1 MEIEESMAWGVWQAV
16 PTLDEE
22 RKRKAAR
29 ILSDYR
35 AQQEA
40 RGLPLWPAR
49 EAERFKLRERASAA
63 VLNPL
68 ALDAENGAY
77 SHADRLSPGLGDKLR
92 KRDAAIAWTA
102 TEYDVPEQEVRDHWP
117 LYKADLGRKWGAG
130 PLDDLA
136 FFDRIKADV
145 ETDRKRLENAA
156 SDIKAAEEAALRGD
170 GVVSALQAWQQQAG
184 KDRLA
189 DSTRFTQAF
198 LAVDGALAPHR
209 AIIKA
214 APEAMRRSQRG
225 EATEADRETLER
237 LARTVTD
244 AQGRDRAVMMRALAL
259 GVRQVAEAGGQR
271 GVVGTFTAASERLVE
286 DMFGGIESL
295 LEVSPERM
303 AFKGAID
310 TPEVA
315 QRAVAEEIRLRTS
328 ERQQGA
334 LAVETAGLIP
344 ETERREL
351 TPEEVALVR
360 EQIDRRRKLIQTGRE
375 LKRLAREADPL
386 RDDVWGVM
394 ASGTAST
401 LTLALPLAMG
411 GPGVFMAAT
420 GYAKME
426 TEELLTDHPD
436 MNPADAL
443 KIGALSGAI
452 QAGLDKLQLFGL
464 GKFSPNLR
472 KLLTGQGSKELVKR
486 AIGETAA
493 VLTYENTVEGL
504 QDITT
509 PTVQAIFSDLQA
521 NVPGVNWGEEWKRWK
536 DSRADVFIG
545 MLPLILLG
553 TGANTIRNRSHVK
566 QILEQDTD
574 LARAGV
580 LEDDRAS
587 IAGALQ
593 EGKVEEAQAIMQDA
607 WGRRSPELAA
617 EMGNEKEAEL
627 IRFANVLQE
636 AERAGMIPTIRRG
649 AQGWTVE
656 QDGVAVPVSTREE
669 AVAMAYASLD
679 EMERKAAEATAQL
692 ADEFMQMGGGRAEA
706 FEISRQGATV
716 QSEVEAGRTT
726 PEQARRA
733 VELYGQMHGLTAEE
747 ASAESLAVLGNNR
760 MEQVEGVRT
769 AVSRIFGG
777 GNLLTALHE
786 GVHGRWNAGLESGHY
801 SHAMGVS
808 WVRMAE
814 QASGWQFLPTRDD
827 AAVTPAML
835 DEAIVEVAQANL
847 LGQRK
852 DGKQHF
858 TPGLISRGVASFA
871 LAGRAQAKE
880 AGKLATFLKAWREF
894 WGQVLRAGRAMAKA
908 RREGKLGDD
917 FDVLLDDLLG
927 TEPQQRFEAQAARE
941 AADMAAE
948 IDPDNMPF
956 SLAPGVLGERIER
969 AATAEPLQVDDV
981 DSWRGISPT
990 ERGEKARQI
999 ARGLQAEGSIF
1010 NADRNKEIHVS
1021 IDGVKHWAR
1030 FSADPRKAS
1039 LLGHLRQLFERAVYL
1054 RSEKPD
1060 ARYEKDRSSVKAF
1073 HRFALPVLFG
1083 NEESIAYLTVKE
1095 NANGRWIYDGRL
1107 PNENALDDGKP
1118 GSAPGTGADITG
1130 GRQAHVDFLK
1140 QRLEVNQELTTEDRF
1155 SLAPRNLVTVHNLSA
1170 DNLRHAIKVGGL
1182 AVPSLGII
1190 RSDLSRFGSFGEITL
1205 VARPEL
1211 VDPQV
1216 NRDSKVFNADVYSPR
1231 YPYVRLVFKQS
1242 QADKIGPLFKPAFAE
1257 LEQVQDKGWSWT
1269 VGNLVE
1275 EVIDRGFSNI
1285 GNNYLA
1291 QFAFARENGLIE
1303 KPAEPVDA
1311 WEFGNNQLRNAV
1323 AERSDEIATWV
1334 RSKVDAAGIT
1344 YEEKI
1349 ADGTTSSGKRRFLPH
1364 NLDTVVRIMTRKLK
1378 DGEGFNYGVPSI
1390 RAANAKPFKSLK
1402 AIQDAR
1408 DKIIPSEAMEALKKE
1423 VNEEFVA
1430 LAERALAVRETKPR
1444 FGSLDAFSDDLK
1456 ALVQGDI
1463 RWVRQMYGD
1472 SSVVDE
1478 MREFVGKLR
1487 DMPTEYFE
1495 AKVRRAVELLEF
1507 EAAVVPD
1514 TLPDDLQTALRK
1526 RGLSVVTYSK
1536 GDAESRAAAVRAV
1549 ADEVGASFSLAPRSL
1564 ASVADT
1570 VLASQMRKPEFRE
1583 KYLELARQRLDKLRQ
1598 DGEWRVS
1605 KWGQASQRVGTDT
1618 LAGRI
1623 RTPSNIEAERKF
1635 RQRSRQRELLD
1646 EGMAKLTPETL
1657 AAYEQGLT
1665 TIEDDP
1671 LVSTM
1676 LGLGKLMSKTEAKK
1690 AGKLTTDGKGNAGD
1704 YDGAPWLPPS
1714 WYGGGSRGYMPDRM
1728 AQELHEAGLLK
1739 DAYPDTLWEALR
1751 SAIGSAR
1758 AQNEAVRK
1766 AQAAVRAIEKNAA
1779 EQSRAEAEAWAKEE
1793 RAKVP
1798 SAKDRQMAALRTL
1811 DVILSAFPPVVRG
1824 RVGGFVKLASLG
1836 SDAAREAEILRRLE
1850 KLDEVVEDEAR
1861 KHYAER
1867 IDKLFERAK
1876 PKKEAGKKPQ
1886 GKLGPDAQRLV
1897 DLALGFS
1904 KLTAAEVT
1912 AERAA
1917 IAARMENATGPEVV
1931 DLLEREH
1938 LLDLFGALDERTAAE
1953 LETAHDW
1960 LADTYQAGRNRWRAV
1975 VEARALEVEER
1986 REEARKDIGKL
1997 GLDSEQQDELARAKK
2012 MASRAKGMA
2021 FSWLSFEQVV
2031 QSALGRASK
2040 LGREL
2045 VREARAATNAKTDAM
2060 REKRLAFRDAM
2071 AGIFGT
2077 TRQREWQEKL
2087 WELSQIGGARAVS
2100 VLKMEGARVEERT
2113 VPVEIVERIIAGEA
2127 IAKSYGLDAL
2137 TVDILEAAWAA
2148 NEALPANRRKASL
2161 SYSVPVAGKPTP
2173 TRLSQLQAVHVTML
2187 ARQSDYAENM
2197 AGHGWTADVLKEI
2210 EAQLSDEVKGIRAW
2224 LADQYRGGYDSLNA
2238 VYSRMYGVNLPRLV
2252 NYAPGTFEARDMMGA
2267 EIDPYG
2273 QGLLSE
2279 GGFRAG
2285 MVKTRAQH
2293 RARPRL
2299 EDALAVY
2306 WGHVN
2311 ATEHFKAFAEF
2322 ARDLRGVLNEASV
2335 RASIKAK
2342 GGATLLEAAQKW
2354 VEAFERNGLEAR
2366 SASKAWDEFLRKRQS
2381 SQAFLALAYNLGT
2394 LMKQST
2400 AALGTLLNMGPT
2412 AGARQFGRLLTG
2424 QLELGASYRSAVIQR
2439 RLDAGYS
2446 PEVRQAMAAMMA
2458 DRPTWASAFLQRGM
2472 ETIGLVDA
2480 VFTTASHAMA
2490 WDYHFREAKAGGLT
2504 DAQARQV
2511 ADLEAE
2517 ATVARTAQPSE
2528 MMDRSLGELGMAPMA
2543 RFLFMF
2549 ATEARQKAA
2558 IALEAYSPSSG
2569 LSKGERATRLLLL
2582 HVVFPLAI
2590 QTVSNLWRDARD
2602 DDDDELFDE
2611 DNWRGGDYLKAMLLG
2626 PVLGLP
2632 LIGGAL
2638 NAALTPVFGG
2648 HYFANDPT
2656 QPLNKAATGAGDI
2669 FEAIEEGDLET
2680 GLKGA
2685 RSLLW
2690 ALALAMGGE
2699 RSAALGTWANVLYDA
2714 FRVGDNAIG
2723 EADD

>member
-1 MEIEESMAWGVWQAV
+1 MPLDPKTADLMLSDWEGWEKTLNDGQRQELEGMLRFEPDREAAKKRFAGVAYVAAATGADAEEVSRRFEDWYLPAFTIDETVGLGRKEPVKDAGQFFDLLKDRASNNRARLDALLSAQEAAFRSAIADGDDLADFAAWQA
-16 PTLDEE
+16 TQDNEE
-22 RKRKAAR
+22 AWQGK
-29 ILSDYR
+29 
-35 AQQEA
+35 
-40 RGLPLWPAR
+40 AR
-49 EAERFKLRERASAA
+49 EA
-63 VLNPL
+63 
-68 ALDAENGAY
+68 
-77 SHADRLSPGLGDKLR
+77 
-92 KRDAAIAWTA
+92 WQTA
-102 TEYDVPEQEVRDHWP
+102 R
-117 LYKADLGRKWGAG
+117 
-130 PLDDLA
+130 
-136 FFDRIKADV
+136 
-145 ETDRKRLENAA
+145 
-156 SDIKAAEEAALRGD
+156 
-170 GVVSALQAWQQQAG
+170 
-184 KDRLA
+184 
-189 DSTRFTQAF
+189 
-198 LAVDGALAPHR
+198 
-209 AIIKA
+209 
-214 APEAMRRSQRG
+214 
-225 EATEADRETLER
+225 RETLER
-237 LARTVTD
+237 LGPDGRGLAKRVVRSLRHEMGVAVEPDAWINQTREMLVDLKARDAEKYELVLAAAKEFNAKQQPPDKGVGQGVAESFGRGVADLVAGVPRALVDMSQDAAEAAARAGLTNAPDPEALADKIKAGRDVDIDLRDLARGVIDPVKSKREGWAKYAEESLYLAAGSAPTMLGAMVPGGQVALAGMFTSEAYNDLRQAGFTGAGAAAMAVTSGVVQGQIERVSEALAGVPSVARWLAKWGAKPGSSWAGQFLARSGIRAGVEFGEELFQQVTTPALQELGAALTD
-244 AQGRDRAVMMRALAL
+244 AVPDRPEGQKLRDVVGQFFDKDNAIPLALSVLPLGMIGAAASTGRDLEVIEAVMRNPRYLRAVM
-259 GVRQVAEAGGQR
+259 
-271 GVVGTFTAASERLVE
+271 SEE
-286 DMFGGIESL
+286 K
-295 LEVSPERM
+295 
-303 AFKGAID
+303 A
-310 TPEVA
+310 
-315 QRAVAEEIRLRTS
+315 RAVMEEPN
-328 ERQQGA
+328 A
-334 LAVETAGLIP
+334 
-344 ETERREL
+344 
-351 TPEEVALVR
+351 
-360 EQIDRRRKLIQTGRE
+360 D
-375 LKRLAREADPL
+375 KR
-386 RDDVWGVM
+386 
-394 ASGTAST
+394 
-401 LTLALPLAMG
+401 
-411 GPGVFMAAT
+411 
-420 GYAKME
+420 
-426 TEELLTDHPD
+426 
-436 MNPADAL
+436 
-443 KIGALSGAI
+443 
-452 QAGLDKLQLFGL
+452 
-464 GKFSPNLR
+464 
-472 KLLTGQGSKELVKR
+472 
-486 AIGETAA
+486 
-493 VLTYENTVEGL
+493 
-504 QDITT
+504 
-509 PTVQAIFSDLQA
+509 
-521 NVPGVNWGEEWKRWK
+521 
-536 DSRADVFIG
+536 
-545 MLPLILLG
+545 
-553 TGANTIRNRSHVK
+553 
-566 QILEQDTD
+566 
-574 LARAGV
+574 
-580 LEDDRAS
+580 
-587 IAGALQ
+587 
-593 EGKVEEAQAIMQDA
+593 
-607 WGRRSPELAA
+607 
-617 EMGNEKEAEL
+617 AEL
-627 IRFANVLQE
+627 IREGWQATPTPVIVERVQAIQQEERKEAAEVLRTIQE

-656 QDGVAVPVSTREE
+656 KDGVAVPVSTREE

-692 ADEFMQMGGGRAEA
+692 ADEFMAAGGERAEA

-777 GNLLTALHE
+777 GNVLTAIHE
-786 GVHGRWNAGLESGHY
+786 GVHGRWNAGLERGHY

-835 DEAIVEVAQANL
+835 DEAIVEVAQADL
-847 LGQRK
+847 LGRRK

-948 IDPDNMPF
+948 IDADNMPF

-981 DSWRGISPT
+981 DSWRRISPT

-1039 LLGHLRQLFERAVYL
+1039 LLGHLRQLFQRAVYL

-1073 HRFALPVLFG
+1073 HRFALPVRFG

-1130 GRQAHVDFLK
+1130 GRQAHIDFLK
-1140 QRLEVNQELTTEDRF
+1140 QRLEVNQELTTEDR
-1155 SLAPRNLVTVHNLSA
+1155 
-1170 DNLRHAIKVGGL
+1170 
-1182 AVPSLGII
+1182 
-1190 RSDLSRFGSFGEITL
+1190 
-1205 VARPEL
+1205 
-1211 VDPQV
+1211 
-1216 NRDSKVFNADVYSPR
+1216 
-1231 YPYVRLVFKQS
+1231 
-1242 QADKIGPLFKPAFAE
+1242 
-1257 LEQVQDKGWSWT
+1257 
-1269 VGNLVE
+1269 
-1275 EVIDRGFSNI
+1275 
-1285 GNNYLA
+1285 
-1291 QFAFARENGLIE
+1291 
-1303 KPAEPVDA
+1303 
-1311 WEFGNNQLRNAV
+1311 
-1323 AERSDEIATWV
+1323 
-1334 RSKVDAAGIT
+1334 
-1344 YEEKI
+1344 
-1349 ADGTTSSGKRRFLPH
+1349 
-1364 NLDTVVRIMTRKLK
+1364 
-1378 DGEGFNYGVPSI
+1378 
-1390 RAANAKPFKSLK
+1390 
-1402 AIQDAR
+1402 
-1408 DKIIPSEAMEALKKE
+1408 
-1423 VNEEFVA
+1423 
-1430 LAERALAVRETKPR
+1430 
-1444 FGSLDAFSDDLK
+1444 
-1456 ALVQGDI
+1456 
-1463 RWVRQMYGD
+1463 
-1472 SSVVDE
+1472 
-1478 MREFVGKLR
+1478 
-1487 DMPTEYFE
+1487 
-1495 AKVRRAVELLEF
+1495 
-1507 EAAVVPD
+1507 
-1514 TLPDDLQTALRK
+1514 
-1526 RGLSVVTYSK
+1526 
-1536 GDAESRAAAVRAV
+1536 
-1549 ADEVGASFSLAPRSL
+1549 FSLAPRSL

-1623 RTPSNIEAERKF
+1623 RTSSNIEAERKF
-1635 RQRSRQRELLD
+1635 RQRSRQRELID

-1671 LVSTM
+1671 LVSQM
-1676 LGLGKLMSKTEAKK
+1676 LDRGKLMSKTEAAK
-1690 AGKLTTDGKGNAGD
+1690 AGKLKTDGKGNAGD

-1714 WYGGGSRGYMPDRM
+1714 WYAGKGRGYMPDQM
-1728 AQELHEAGLLK
+1728 AQELHAAGLLK
-1739 DAYPDTLWEALR
+1739 DAYPDTLWDALGR
-1751 SAIGSAR
+1751 AIGSAR

-1912 AERAA
+1912 AERSA

-1931 DLLEREH
+1931 DLLEREQ

-1986 REEARKDIGKL
+1986 REEARKDIGKQ
-1997 GLDSEQQDELARAKK
+1997 GLDAEQQDELARAKT
-2012 MASRAKGMA
+2012 MLSRAKGIS

-2040 LGREL
+2040 LGRSL

-2060 REKRLAFRDAM
+2060 RAKRRAFRDAM

-2077 TRQREWQEKL
+2077 TRQREWQERL

-2100 VLKMEGARVEERT
+2100 VLKLEGARVEERT
-2113 VPVEIVERIIAGEA
+2113 VPVEIVERIIAGDA

-2197 AGHGWTADVLKEI
+2197 AGHGWTADVLNEI
-2210 EAQLSDEVKGIRAW
+2210 EAQLSDEAKAIRAW

-2285 MVKTRAQH
+2285 MVKTRARH

-2311 ATEHFKAFAEF
+2311 ATEHFKAFGEF

-2400 AALGTLLNMGPT
+2400 AALGALLNMGPT

-2590 QTVSNLWRDARD
+2590 QTVTNLWRDARD

-2611 DNWRGGDYLKAMLLG
+2611 DNWRGGDYFKAMLLG

-2723 EADD
+2723 EAGD

>member
-1 MEIEESMAWGVWQAV
+1 MLSDWEGWEKTLNDGQRQELESMLRFEPDREAAKKRFAGVAYVAATTGTDAEEVSRRFEDWYLPAFTIDETVGLGRKEPVKDAGQFFDLLKDRASNNRARLDALLSAQEAAFRSAIADGDDLADFSAWQA
-16 PTLDEE
+16 TQDNEE
-22 RKRKAAR
+22 AWQGK
-29 ILSDYR
+29 
-35 AQQEA
+35 
-40 RGLPLWPAR
+40 AR
-49 EAERFKLRERASAA
+49 EA
-63 VLNPL
+63 
-68 ALDAENGAY
+68 
-77 SHADRLSPGLGDKLR
+77 
-92 KRDAAIAWTA
+92 WQTA
-102 TEYDVPEQEVRDHWP
+102 R
-117 LYKADLGRKWGAG
+117 
-130 PLDDLA
+130 
-136 FFDRIKADV
+136 
-145 ETDRKRLENAA
+145 
-156 SDIKAAEEAALRGD
+156 
-170 GVVSALQAWQQQAG
+170 
-184 KDRLA
+184 
-189 DSTRFTQAF
+189 
-198 LAVDGALAPHR
+198 
-209 AIIKA
+209 
-214 APEAMRRSQRG
+214 
-225 EATEADRETLER
+225 RETLER
-237 LARTVTD
+237 LGPDGRGLAARVVRSLRHEMGVAVEPDAWINQTREMLVDLKARDAEKYELVLAAAKAFNEKQQQPDKGIGQGVAESFGRGAADLVAGLPRALVDMSQDAAEAAVRAGFTNAPDSEALADKIKAGRDVDEDLRDLARGVIDPVKSKREGWAKYAEESLYLAAGSAPTMFGAMLPGGQIALAGMFTDEAYKDMRQAGFTGAGAAALAVTSGIVQGQIERASEALAGVPAVARWLAKWGAKPGSSWAGQFLMRSGMRAGVEFGEEFAQQVTTPALQELGAALTD
-244 AQGRDRAVMMRALAL
+244 AVPDRPEGQKLRDVVGQFFDKENAIPLALSVLPLGMIGAAASTGRDLEVIEAVMRNPRYLRAVM
-259 GVRQVAEAGGQR
+259 
-271 GVVGTFTAASERLVE
+271 SEE
-286 DMFGGIESL
+286 K
-295 LEVSPERM
+295 
-303 AFKGAID
+303 A
-310 TPEVA
+310 
-315 QRAVAEEIRLRTS
+315 RAVMEEPN
-328 ERQQGA
+328 A
-334 LAVETAGLIP
+334 
-344 ETERREL
+344 
-351 TPEEVALVR
+351 
-360 EQIDRRRKLIQTGRE
+360 D
-375 LKRLAREADPL
+375 KR
-386 RDDVWGVM
+386 
-394 ASGTAST
+394 
-401 LTLALPLAMG
+401 
-411 GPGVFMAAT
+411 
-420 GYAKME
+420 
-426 TEELLTDHPD
+426 
-436 MNPADAL
+436 
-443 KIGALSGAI
+443 
-452 QAGLDKLQLFGL
+452 
-464 GKFSPNLR
+464 
-472 KLLTGQGSKELVKR
+472 
-486 AIGETAA
+486 
-493 VLTYENTVEGL
+493 
-504 QDITT
+504 
-509 PTVQAIFSDLQA
+509 
-521 NVPGVNWGEEWKRWK
+521 
-536 DSRADVFIG
+536 
-545 MLPLILLG
+545 
-553 TGANTIRNRSHVK
+553 
-566 QILEQDTD
+566 
-574 LARAGV
+574 
-580 LEDDRAS
+580 
-587 IAGALQ
+587 
-593 EGKVEEAQAIMQDA
+593 
-607 WGRRSPELAA
+607 
-617 EMGNEKEAEL
+617 AEL
-627 IRFANVLQE
+627 IREGWQATPTPVIVERVQAIQQEERKEAAEVLRTIQE

-656 QDGVAVPVSTREE
+656 KDGVAVPVSTREE

-692 ADEFMQMGGGRAEA
+692 ADEFMAAGGERAEA

-777 GNLLTALHE
+777 GNVLTAIHE
-786 GVHGRWNAGLESGHY
+786 GVHGRWNAGLERGHY

-835 DEAIVEVAQANL
+835 DEAIVEVAQADL
-847 LGQRK
+847 LGRRK

-956 SLAPGVLGERIER
+956 SLAPGVLNERIER

-981 DSWRGISPT
+981 DSWRGIT
-990 ERGEKARQI
+990 GAVRNERAKQI
-999 ARGLQAEGSIF
+999 VRELRDSGPILNI
-1010 NADRNKEIHVS
+1010 DRNKEIHVS
-1021 IDGVKHWAR
+1021 IDGVKHWAS
-1030 FSADPRKAS
+1030 FAADPRKAAII
-1039 LLGHLRQLFERAVYL
+1039 GHLRPLFEQAVFL

-1060 ARYEKDRSSVKAF
+1060 ARYNDRAQVKAF
-1073 HRFALPVLFG
+1073 HRFALPVRFG
-1083 NEESIAYLTVKE
+1083 DEESIVYLTVKE
-1095 NANGRWIYDGRL
+1095 DANGRWVYDGRL
-1107 PNENALDDGKP
+1107 PKKNAFTDDLDGSLA
-1118 GSAPGTGADITG
+1118 SAPETGADKTSI
-1130 GRQAHVDFLK
+1130 RQTHIDFLK
-1140 QRLEVNQELTTEDRF
+1140 QRLEVNHELTTEDRF
-1155 SLAPRNLVTVHNLSA
+1155 SLAPTDPDKFRVWFRESKVTDAQGKPLVVYHGAPDVRGLFSEGFKSYSRGSVFFAAADYRAADTYADDRRAFDYQNAEAGVIPLFLSIQNPMEIDA
-1170 DNLRHAIKVGGL
+1170 KGARWRDTERFVQEAKDKGHD
-1182 AVPSLGII
+1182 GII
-1190 RSDLSRFGSFGEITL
+1190 IRNVLDDYNTTPATKPTTVYAFFSSTQAKSALTEPMRSRVDRQPIAGALPNSGEFSPADPRLSFSLAPSYGIEHRPRDDGPRAFDLAEDDMM
-1205 VARPEL
+1205 P
-1211 VDPQV
+1211 
-1216 NRDSKVFNADVYSPR
+1216 ADVYDHPEWYSAMEPQVIR
-1231 YPYVRLVFKQS
+1231 ETMAQVRKVKGKPKAKLTIYRAGPKPEFNGGDWVSLSKEYARTHAMS
-1242 QADKIGPLFKPAFAE
+1242 QAPGEYKVWAAQVAAE
-1257 LEQVQDKGWSWT
+1257 DVRWSMDD
-1269 VGNLVE
+1269 L
-1275 EVIDRGFSNI
+1275 S
-1285 GNNYLA
+1285 
-1291 QFAFARENGLIE
+1291 
-1303 KPAEPVDA
+1303 
-1311 WEFGNNQLRNAV
+1311 EFGYFG
-1323 AERSDEIATWV
+1323 ERVEAQ
-1334 RSKVDAAGIT
+1334 
-1344 YEEKI
+1344 
-1349 ADGTTSSGKRRFLPH
+1349 
-1364 NLDTVVRIMTRKLK
+1364 DT
-1378 DGEGFNYGVPSI
+1378 G
-1390 RAANAKPFKSLK
+1390 
-1402 AIQDAR
+1402 AR
-1408 DKIIPSEAMEALKKE
+1408 
-1423 VNEEFVA
+1423 
-1430 LAERALAVRETKPR
+1430 
-1444 FGSLDAFSDDLK
+1444 
-1456 ALVQGDI
+1456 
-1463 RWVRQMYGD
+1463 
-1472 SSVVDE
+1472 
-1478 MREFVGKLR
+1478 
-1487 DMPTEYFE
+1487 
-1495 AKVRRAVELLEF
+1495 
-1507 EAAVVPD
+1507 
-1514 TLPDDLQTALRK
+1514 
-1526 RGLSVVTYSK
+1526 
-1536 GDAESRAAAVRAV
+1536 
-1549 ADEVGASFSLAPRSL
+1549 FSLAPRSL
-1564 ASVADT
+1564 ASVADS

-1623 RTPSNIEAERKF
+1623 RTSSNIEAERKF
-1635 RQRSRQRELLD
+1635 RQRSRQRELID

-1671 LVSTM
+1671 LVSQM
-1676 LGLGKLMSKTEAKK
+1676 LDRGKLMSKTEAAK
-1690 AGKLTTDGKGNAGD
+1690 AGKLKTDGKGNAGD

-1714 WYGGGSRGYMPDRM
+1714 WYAGKGRGYMPDQM
-1728 AQELHEAGLLK
+1728 AQELHAAGLLK
-1739 DAYPDTLWEALR
+1739 DAYPDTLWDALGR
-1751 SAIGSAR
+1751 AIGSAR

-1779 EQSRAEAEAWAKEE
+1779 EQSRADAEAWAKEE

-1850 KLDEVVEDEAR
+1850 KLDEVLEDEAR

-1931 DLLEREH
+1931 DLLEREQ

-1986 REEARKDIGKL
+1986 REEAREDIGKL

-2040 LGREL
+2040 LGRSL
-2045 VREARAATNAKTDAM
+2045 VRKARAATNAKTDAM
-2060 REKRLAFRDAM
+2060 RAKRRAFRDAM

-2077 TRQREWQEKL
+2077 TRQREWQERL
-2087 WELSQIGGARAVS
+2087 WELSQIDGARAVS
-2100 VLKMEGARVEERT
+2100 VLKLEGARVEERT

-2187 ARQSDYAENM
+2187 ARQADYAENM

-2210 EAQLSDEVKGIRAW
+2210 EAQLSDEAKAIRAW

-2267 EIDPYG
+2267 EMDPYG

-2285 MVKTRAQH
+2285 MLKTRAQH

-2311 ATEHFKAFAEF
+2311 ATEHFKAFGEF

-2400 AALGTLLNMGPT
+2400 AALGALLNMGPT

-2490 WDYHFREAKAGGLT
+2490 WDYHFSEAKAGGLT

-2558 IALEAYSPSSG
+2558 LALEAYSPSSG
-2569 LSKGERATRLLLL
+2569 LSKGERAMRLLLL
-2582 HVVFPLAI
+2582 HAVFPLAI
-2590 QTVSNLWRDARD
+2590 QTVTNLWRDARD

-2699 RSAALGTWANVLYDA
+2699 KSAGLGVGANILYDA
-2714 FRVGDNAIG
+2714 FRVGDNALG
-2723 EADD
+2723 EAGD